1 MKRFKNI
8 FIGKHFE
15 LETDHKPLPS
25 LLGSQALDALPP
37 HIQRFKMRLM
47 SYSYSIIYVP
57 GKSLW
62 AADTLSCAPVKQ
74 CELQEEEREFWED
87 TNIYVDYI
95 MGNLPE

>member
-1 MKRFKNI
+1 
-8 FIGKHFE
+8 
-15 LETDHKPLPS
+15 
-25 LLGSQALDALPP
+25 
-37 HIQRFKMRLM
+37 M
-47 SYSYSIIYVP
+47 SYSYSIIHVP

-62 AADTLSCAPVKQ
+62 VADTLSCAPVKQ